1 MSKRLL
7 ASRVFND
14 TGDWFY
20 YFVIVVIIYTM
31 SKNPVMM
38 GVLSASY
45 TIPGILTS
53 KKLANIINKLNDC
66 ISLITFDVLRVVVLI
81 GIVLTNKCMD
91 CTEYV
96 SF

>member
-38 GVLSASY
+38 GGTVCFLY
-45 TIPGILTS
+45 NTWNP
-53 KKLANIINKLNDC
+53 N
-66 ISLITFDVLRVVVLI
+66 
-81 GIVLTNKCMD
+81 
-91 CTEYV
+91 
-96 SF
+96 